1 MPSEPSKVLHLVI
14 FILFSSMPLAYSAD
28 EQQSA
33 PCIEC
38 HQTSHLQSL
47 TSSVDATHAKAKISC
62 LECHNNNT
70 TTQQGVEHYNYQLIL
85 FPDSSHCQGCH
96 KK

>member
-1 MPSEPSKVLHLVI
+1 MPSELSKALYMAIL
-14 FILFSSMPLAYSAD
+14 ILFSSIPLAYSAK
-28 EQQSA
+28 EQQRA

-47 TSSVDATHAKAKISC
+47 TSRVDATHARAEISC
-62 LECHNNNT
+62 LECHNSS
-70 TTQQGVEHYNYQLIL
+70 TTQQGVEHYDYRLIL
-85 FPDSSHCQGCH
+85 FPGSSHCQGCH

>member
-1 MPSEPSKVLHLVI
+1 MPSEFSKALYPIAL
-14 FILFSSMPLAYSAD
+14 ILFFNISPAYSAD
-28 EQQSA
+28 EQQNA

-38 HQTSHLQSL
+38 HQASHLQSL

-62 LECHNNNT
+62 LECHNSNSS
-70 TTQQGVEHYNYQLIL
+70 QQGVEHYNYQLIL
-85 FPDSSHCQGCH
+85 FPGSSHCQGCH